1 MLRREFLKK
10 AAISTTA
17 AGILP
22 GSLIKSISG
31 STHRRLDEQP
41 NIIFIM
47 IDDLGKEWLTTCGA
61 EHDDMGLPN
70 IEALASGGMRFTN
83 AYSMPQCT
91 PARITLLTG
100 QYPWRTGWVHHW
112 DVPGTTKFPEGELK
126 IRFDPEVHPSF
137 ATILQSAGYKTAVA
151 GKWQINDF
159 RLEPE
164 VMLEHGFDDYCLWT
178 GKESGNEVA
187 IERYWNPY
195 IHTTEGSMT
204 YEGQFG
210 PDIYTDFLINFME
223 ENVDHPMM
231 LYFPMCLIHNP
242 VTATPLEP
250 DLVEEI
256 DGKLPMVK
264 AMIRYTDHLLGR
276 LTDSL
281 DALGI
286 RDNTIII
293 WTTDNGTAKRYTGNI
308 DGDDVQG
315 GKTKISEAGVN
326 APFIVNCSGLV
337 PAGVVTDTLT
347 DFTDMLPTFADL
359 GEATIP
365 DGLVLDGHS
374 IADVILGNTEDGTR
388 DWILGVGS
396 GGGTVN
402 ILRDPPMEGVPDYQA
417 VNEFDHKQ
425 RAIRNKQYKLWIEN
439 SEDGVASATQF
450 YDLFA
455 DPRETV
461 NLIDSTDE
469 TIVAA
474 LNELLTVWASFPAV
488 DAIPTYGPIP
498 EVNVVDESQKPEN
511 FKLYQ
516 NFPNPFNP
524 DTEIRFELGKSADVK
539 LEVYDVKGRLIST
552 LVDKRLSAGHHN
564 AQFKGSGLPSGIYT
578 YTLTSG
584 ASSMSKQCILI
595 K

>member
-22 GSLIKSISG
+22 GSLIKTISG
-31 STHRRLDEQP
+31 STQRRLDEQP

-61 EHDDMGLPN
+61 EHDDMSLPN

-126 IRFDPEVHPSF
+126 VRFDPEVHPSF
-137 ATILQSAGYKTAVA
+137 ASIMQSAGYKTAVA

-178 GKESGNEVA
+178 GKETGNEA
-187 IERYWNPY
+187 ALQRYWNPY

-204 YEGQFG
+204 YTGQFG
-210 PDIYTDFLINFME
+210 PDIFTDFLINFME
-223 ENVDHPMM
+223 ENVNHPMM

-250 DLVEEI
+250 NLDVDI

-281 DALGI
+281 GALGI

-308 DGDDVQG
+308 GGDDVQG

-326 APFIVNCSGLV
+326 APFIVNCPGLV

-365 DGLVLDGHS
+365 EGLVLDGHS
-374 IADVILGNTEDGTR
+374 IADVMLGNAEDGAR

-402 ILRDPPMEGVPDYQA
+402 LLREPPMEGVEDYQA

-439 SEDGVASATQF
+439 SDEGVASATQF

-461 NLIDSTDE
+461 NLIESTDE
-469 TIVAA
+469 TIVTA
-474 LNELLTVWASFPAV
+474 LNELLAVWASFPAV

-498 EVNVVDESQKPEN
+498 EVNTREEQTRPDN
-511 FKLYQ
+511 FW
-516 NFPNPFNP
+516 
-524 DTEIRFELGKSADVK
+524 
-539 LEVYDVKGRLIST
+539 
-552 LVDKRLSAGHHN
+552 
-564 AQFKGSGLPSGIYT
+564 
-578 YTLTSG
+578 
-584 ASSMSKQCILI
+584 SKQTVQALCI
-595 K
+595 KQVKH